1 MNERAAA
8 TLVIGV
14 LGAASFLVTIYLV
27 TVPIWALFIAWA
39 SFVAAGGGITGVRRS
54 LPMAIVGI
62 LSATATLLVAHALG
76 GGAWVTAL
84 CIVFGAG
91 ALVAIGRFELFAF
104 TPASFFGFAS
114 TVGIIG
120 VTGRSIAEVPS
131 VSHPAAIALMAMV
144 LGTAFGFVAE
154 QLAGALSRTAS
165 SSSEVAGNAPA

>member
-8 TLVIGV
+8 TLVVGV
-14 LGAASFLVTIYLV
+14 LGAASFLVTVYLV

-39 SFVAAGGGITGVRRS
+39 SFVAAGGGVAGVRRS

-62 LSATATLLVAHALG
+62 ASATATLLVAHGLG
-76 GGAWVTAL
+76 GGPWATAL

-91 ALVAIGRFELFAF
+91 GLVALGRFTLFDF

-120 VTGRSIAEVPS
+120 VTGRSIADAPS
-131 VSHPAAIALMAMV
+131 ISHPVAIAVTAMV

-154 QLAGALSRTAS
+154 QVAGALSRVTTS
-165 SSSEVAGNAPA
+165 PKVAGNAHS

>member
-8 TLVIGV
+8 TLAIGV
-14 LGAASFLVTIYLV
+14 LGAASFLVTVYLV

-39 SFVAAGGGITGVRRS
+39 SFVAAGGGVTGVRRS

-62 LSATATLLVAHALG
+62 LSATATLLVAHVLG
-76 GGAWVTAL
+76 AGPWATAL

-91 ALVAIGRFELFAF
+91 ALVAIGRFELFSS

-114 TVGIIG
+114 TVGIIA
-120 VTGRSIAEVPS
+120 VTGRSIADAPS

-144 LGTAFGFVAE
+144 LGTVFGYVAE
-154 QLAGALSRTAS
+154 LLAGALSRADRIVGG
-165 SSSEVAGNAPA
+165 VAGQCT

>member
-14 LGAASFLVTIYLV
+14 LGAASFLVTVYLV

-39 SFVAAGGGITGVRRS
+39 SFVAAGGGLIGVRRS

-62 LSATATLLVAHALG
+62 ISATATLLVAHAFG
-76 GGAWVTAL
+76 GGPWATAL

-91 ALVAIGRFELFAF
+91 VLVAIGRFNLFSF

-120 VTGRSIAEVPS
+120 VTGRSIADAPS
-131 VSHPAAIALMAMV
+131 ISHPVAIALIAMV
-144 LGTAFGFVAE
+144 LGTAFGYVAE
-154 QLAGALSRTAS
+154 QLAGALSRPDRT
-165 SSSEVAGNAPA
+165 VVPT

>member
-14 LGAASFLVTIYLV
+14 LGAGSFLVTVYLV
-27 TVPIWALFIAWA
+27 TVPIWALFLAWA
-39 SFVAAGGGITGVRRS
+39 SLVAAGGGIAGVRRS

-62 LSATATLLVAHALG
+62 VSATATLLVAHVFG
-76 GGAWVTAL
+76 GGPWVTAL

-91 ALVAIGRFELFAF
+91 VLVAIGRFELFAF
-104 TPASFFGFAS
+104 TPASFVGFAA

-120 VTGRSIAEVPS
+120 VTGGSIADAPS
-131 VSHPAAIALMAMV
+131 ISHPAAIALMAMM

-154 QLAGALSRTAS
+154 QVAGALSRPRRTVVS
-165 SSSEVAGNAPA
+165 T

>member
-14 LGAASFLVTIYLV
+14 LGAASFLVTIYVV

-39 SFVAAGGGITGVRRS
+39 SFVAAGGGVTGLRRS
-54 LPMAIVGI
+54 LPMAVLGIV
-62 LSATATLLVAHALG
+62 SATATLLVAHALG
-76 GGAWVTAL
+76 GGPWATAL

-91 ALVAIGRFELFAF
+91 VLVAIGRFDVFSF

-120 VTGRSIAEVPS
+120 ATGRSITDAPS
-131 VSHPAAIALMAMV
+131 ISHPAAIALMAMV

-154 QLAGALSRTAS
+154 QVAGASSRTPRLVG
-165 SSSEVAGNAPA
+165 ETAG